1 MQTEQ
6 MNPAPSEALIAAID
20 PWLSHM
26 TWRHDYVRWR
36 ERRINQEQYQGE
48 RLALLEQSVGALAGL
63 RLLDLGAGMGGFTVA
78 AARAGAR
85 VTACEYNPAYCR
97 IIELR
102 AARYDLALPV
112 FNGAGEA
119 LPFPPAS
126 FDAVTAWDVLEHVQ
140 NPEQVLAEIARVLR
154 PGGHALLTAINRR
167 AWVDPHYHMR
177 GLNWLPRPLAEAII
191 AARGRTKAGASFRD
205 MQRLSA
211 MHYFHYTDFVRL
223 CERHGFQMR
232 DLREEQLHAGTLPSP
247 KATRRAI
254 RTALRAVG
262 LEGPAYRAQRR
273 WYVGMFEVALEK
285 RAQRAARS
293 ARSNG

>member
-6 MNPAPSEALIAAID
+6 TNPAPPEALIAAID

-26 TWRHDYVRWR
+26 MWRRDYVRWR
-36 ERRINQEQYQGE
+36 ERRINQELYQGE
-48 RLALLEQSVGALAGL
+48 RLAMLEQSAGRLTGL
-63 RLLDLGAGMGGFTVA
+63 RLLDLGAGMGGFAVA
-78 AARAGAR
+78 AARAGAQ

-102 AARYDLALPV
+102 AARYHLALPV

-119 LPFPPAS
+119 LPFPDAR

-140 NPEQVLAEIARVLR
+140 APELVLSEIARVLR
-154 PGGHALLTAINRR
+154 PGGSALLTAINRR

-177 GLNWLPRPLAEAII
+177 GINWLPRPLAELII
-191 AARGRTKAGASFRD
+191 AARGRTKAGAAFRD

-211 MHYFHYTDFVRL
+211 MHYFHYSEFVRL
-223 CERHGFQMR
+223 CERHGFRVR
-232 DLREEQLHAGTLPSP
+232 DLREEQLHAGALHSP

-254 RTALRAVG
+254 RTVLRSIG
-262 LEGPAYRAQRR
+262 LEQAAYRAQRR

-285 RAQRAARS
+285 Q
-293 ARSNG
+293 